1 MAAYKGIK
9 AVLRQFYVLIKQKLD
24 SIKVDADHFEGT
36 LPVSKGGTGVT
47 SQADINKSFIGN
59 LDVGESD
66 VTDGTEFVSSWA
78 SDNGFS
84 EPEALNKPYK
94 RKFSKVWNYI
104 QGKISSV
111 LGLTKDNY
119 NGNAKTASYARKAVA
134 DEYGH
139 DIFSTYATIK
149 DTRVWNCLY
158 SGSYRSNGYFEL
170 VTIQGYSP
178 GNHDV
183 GIKGTCFIDKTG
195 LVSEVAFSAYVR
207 GRGSVV
213 NLVYFTTQRI
223 GFSHDYSHLLIATY
237 STFTHQGKNY
247 YSLTIYGK
255 IEQNYQRFNTCIDY
269 ASTGDVSDR
278 LDLSKL
284 TFRRAFVT
292 KLDGTVISR
301 RNLNDLVVPTSA
313 PSSPVEGQIWIG

>member
-36 LPVSKGGTGVT
+36 LPVAKGGTGAT
-47 SQADINKSFIGN
+47 DAQGGFKALADG
-59 LDVGESD
+59 LVVDE
-66 VTDGTEFVSSWA
+66 GTIYDDETFPRQNRAGTTW
-78 SDNGFS
+78 
-84 EPEALNKPYK
+84 EKY
-94 RKFSKVWNYI
+94 KFSKLWDYI
-104 QGKISSV
+104 KGKISSV

-158 SGSYRSNGYFEL
+158 SGSSWSNGYFEL
-170 VTIQGYSP
+170 VMIQGYGP
-178 GNHDV
+178 GNYDV
-183 GIKGTCFIDKTG
+183 GIKGTCFIDKAG

-213 NLVYFTTQRI
+213 NLVSFTTQRI

-237 STFTHQGKNY
+237 STFPHQGKNY
-247 YSLTIYGK
+247 YNLTIYGK
-255 IEQNYQRFNTCIDY
+255 IEQNFQRFNTCIDY
-269 ASTGDVSDR
+269 ASSGDVSDR

-284 TFRRAFVT
+284 TFTRAFVT

-301 RNLNDLVVPTSA
+301 INLNNLVVLPTSA
-313 PSSPVEGQIWIG
+313 PSSPVEGEVWIE

>member
-36 LPVSKGGTGVT
+36 LPVAKGGTGAITEQEATTTLVNGVRFAT
-47 SQADINKSFIGN
+47 GPADKDDLLCRDDAGGAFR
-59 LDVGESD
+59 LRFDE
-66 VTDGTEFVSSWA
+66 
-78 SDNGFS
+78 
-84 EPEALNKPYK
+84 L
-94 RKFSKVWNYI
+94 WNYI

-119 NGNAKTASYARKAVA
+119 NGNAETASYARKAVA

-139 DIFSTYATIK
+139 DIFTTYATIK

-158 SGSYRSNGYFEL
+158 SGSSMSNGYFEL
-170 VTIQGYSP
+170 VTIQGAGP

-183 GIKGTCFIDKTG
+183 GIKGTCFIDKAGT
-195 LVSEVAFSAYVR
+195 VSEVAFSAYVR
-207 GRGSVV
+207 GNGSVV
-213 NLVYFTTQRI
+213 NSASFATQRI
-223 GFSHDYSHLLIATY
+223 GFNYDYSHLLIATY
-237 STFTHQGKNY
+237 STFTHQGNKY
-247 YSLTIYGK
+247 FTLTIYGK
-255 IEQNYQRFNTCIDY
+255 VEQNYQRFNTCIDY

-278 LDLSKL
+278 LDLSKI

-292 KLDGTVISR
+292 NLDGTVINR
-301 RNLNDLVVPTSA
+301 RNLNNVVIPTSA
-313 PSSPVEGQIWIG
+313 PSSPVEGEVWIE

>member
-36 LPVSKGGTGVT
+36 LPISKGGTEATDAETAFNTLADGVRNSSKPVDTEKMLFYST
-47 SQADINKSFIGN
+47 SWYKTTC
-59 LDVGESD
+59 LD
-66 VTDGTEFVSSWA
+66 F
-78 SDNGFS
+78 
-84 EPEALNKPYK
+84 
-94 RKFSKVWNYI
+94 WNYI
-104 QGKISSV
+104 KDKISSV
-111 LGLTKDNY
+111 LGLTKDSY
-119 NGNAKTASYARKAVA
+119 DGEAKIASYARKASA
-134 DEYGH
+134 DAYGH
-139 DIFSTYATIK
+139 DIAGTYATIK

-158 SGSYRSNGYFEL
+158 SGSSWSNGYFEL
-170 VTIQGYSP
+170 VTIQGHGP

-183 GIKGTCFIDKTG
+183 GIKGTCFIDKAG

-213 NLVYFTTQRI
+213 NLVSFTTQRI

-237 STFTHQGKNY
+237 STFTYQGKNY

-255 IEQNYQRFNTCIDY
+255 VEQNYQRFNTCIDY
-269 ASTGDVSDR
+269 AFTGDVSYR
-278 LDLSKL
+278 YDLSEL

-292 KLDGTVISR
+292 ELDGTVISR
-301 RNLNDLVVPTSA
+301 INLNNLVVLPTSA
-313 PSSPVEGQIWIG
+313 PSSPVEGEVWIE

>member
-36 LPVSKGGTGVT
+36 LPVAKGGTGVT

-134 DEYGH
+134 DKYGH

-158 SGSYRSNGYFEL
+158 SGSSWSNGYFEL
-170 VTIQGYSP
+170 VTIQGYGS

-183 GIKGTCFIDKTG
+183 GIKGTCFIDKGG

-213 NLVYFTTQRI
+213 HSVSFTTQRI
-223 GFSHDYSHLLIATY
+223 GFFRDYSHLLIATY

-255 IEQNYQRFNTCIDY
+255 VEQIYHRFNTCIDY
-269 ASTGDVSDR
+269 ASSGDVSNR

-292 KLDGTVISR
+292 ELDGTVISR
-301 RNLNDLVVPTSA
+301 INLNNVVIPTSA
-313 PSSPVEGQIWIG
+313 PSSPVEGEVWIE

>member
-36 LPVSKGGTGVT
+36 LPINKGGTGGTTGQAAFDNIAAGVRT
-47 SQADINKSFIGN
+47 STSPADAESILLHSTSWYKTTVASFW
-59 LDVGESD
+59 E
-66 VTDGTEFVSSWA
+66 
-78 SDNGFS
+78 
-84 EPEALNKPYK
+84 
-94 RKFSKVWNYI
+94 YI
-104 QGKISSV
+104 KEKISSV

-119 NGNAKTASYARKAVA
+119 NGNAETASYARKAVA
-134 DEYGH
+134 DGYGH

-158 SGSYRSNGYFEL
+158 SGSSWSNGYFEL
-170 VTIQGYSP
+170 VTIQGYGS

-183 GIKGTCFIDKTG
+183 GIKGTCFIDKVGT
-195 LVSEVAFSAYVR
+195 VSEVAFSAYVR
-207 GRGSVV
+207 GIGSVV
-213 NLVYFTTQRI
+213 NFASFATQKI
-223 GFSHDYSHLLIATY
+223 GFSYDYSHLLIATY
-237 STFTHQGKNY
+237 STFTYQGKNY

-255 IEQNYQRFNTCIDY
+255 VEQYYHRFNTCIDY
-269 ASTGDVSDR
+269 ASSGDVSDR

-292 KLDGTVISR
+292 ELDGTVISR
-301 RNLNDLVVPTSA
+301 INLNNVVIPTSA
-313 PSSPVEGQIWIG
+313 PSSPVEGEVWIE